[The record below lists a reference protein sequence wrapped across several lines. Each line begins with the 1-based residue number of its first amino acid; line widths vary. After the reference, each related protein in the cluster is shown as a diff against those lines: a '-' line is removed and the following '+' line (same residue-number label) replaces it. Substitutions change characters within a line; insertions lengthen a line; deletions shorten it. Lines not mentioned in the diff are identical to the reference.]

1 MNDDHGKEAGGSF
14 TYTVQLLLMPH
25 WPRREDL
32 KRGGPGR
39 EISCSCRRCMDTKRI
54 NTGPHHRFPFPCSSS
69 LSSLSPSRNLGELW
83 RCFHLCGISQ
93 LQPLR
98 AVACGDSLTVL
109 HRKGKN
115 AKGEGC
121 LALCGAVPVLRAA
134 ASKKRA
140 FFASKAVNKV
150 RRETTEETTNK
161 QRRRRLTLICC
172 LRDVALDHAGIDA
185 AMDEGLLQLPQVGG
199 RRLEVPAQAV
209 AHRAH
214 QSSPVS
220 ASSSYSRAAAAICS
234 EKATQAR

>member
-1 MNDDHGKEAGGSF
+1 VSYGDVSIFVASASSNHYVRLHVAIHSLCCIGKERTQKARDVS
-14 TYTVQLLLMPH
+14 
-25 WPRREDL
+25 
-32 KRGGPGR
+32 
-39 EISCSCRRCMDTKRI
+39 
-54 NTGPHHRFPFPCSSS
+54 PC
-69 LSSLSPSRNLGELW
+69 
-83 RCFHLCGISQ
+83 
-93 LQPLR
+93 
-98 AVACGDSLTVL
+98 V
-109 HRKGKN
+109 
-115 AKGEGC
+115 
-121 LALCGAVPVLRAA
+121 ALCLCCGLRQA
-134 ASKKRA
+134 RNEP